1 MNWILEIVTQLSYS
15 STLSSV
21 CYQIDRLNGLLVAMG
36 EGPGNCIVWG
46 WLTEGG
52 GVWLSLTGLFYSYG
66 LPSWHW
72 QRDIMGHSFS
82 SGFKFALG

>member
-21 CYQIDRLNGLLVAMG
+21 CYQIARLNGLLVAMG

-52 GVWLSLTGLFYSYG
+52 GVWLSLTGFVLQLWASLLALAAGYYG
-66 LPSWHW
+66 S
-72 QRDIMGHSFS
+72 
-82 SGFKFALG
+82 